1 MTKPIK
7 TDENSESLTHST
19 KLKPT
24 QYIPHVGKEGPTGED
39 RDRQKKV
46 IDCQITQ
53 VNEDDELNEID

>member
-1 MTKPIK
+1 MRLTEVTKPIK

-46 IDCQITQ
+46 IDC
-53 VNEDDELNEID
+53 